1 MKKSLIALAVAGA
14 FAAPAFAATENV
26 DVYGKLHMSVSIF
39 DETVDSYT
47 DPLTGDKFRGT
58 SDLQFSSNAS
68 RIGFKGAEDLGGGL
82 SAIWQIES
90 GVSVDEGSGSWAS
103 RNTFLGLKGGFGTVL
118 AGNHDTPL
126 KLVGRAVD
134 LFGDTMA
141 DSRNVL
147 GGGSDMRAKNTV
159 AYITPSFSGLTIAA
173 AYTNDPK
180 NEGTQI
186 GAAKTLGDTGDQ
198 DSNGAYN
205 LNATYTNGP
214 LYVGVG
220 YGDGDFHENNGL
232 AEHWRLAGGYTFGNF
247 KVVGQYDNLA
257 DDTPAGADYTAWMVG
272 GAYTMGNIVLKAN
285 YMAGEFDC
293 NGCAEPTQWTIGA
306 DYNLSKRTSVYA
318 LYASAE
324 DGVMFGSGAGAS
336 DTILSGDSSGD
347 NTVISVGMVHSF

>member
-14 FAAPAFAATENV
+14 FAAPAVAATENV
-26 DVYGKLHMSVSIF
+26 ESIPG
-39 DETVDSYT
+39 
-47 DPLTGDKFRGT
+47 DPNPRGT

-126 KLVGRAVD
+126 KPVGRAVD

-186 GAAKTLGDTGDQ
+186 NPSVLTGGVINDKTPLDT
-198 DSNGAYN
+198 
-205 LNATYTNGP
+205 
-214 LYVGVG
+214 
-220 YGDGDFHENNGL
+220 
-232 AEHWRLAGGYTFGNF
+232 
-247 KVVGQYDNLA
+247 
-257 DDTPAGADYTAWMVG
+257 
-272 GAYTMGNIVLKAN
+272 
-285 YMAGEFDC
+285 
-293 NGCAEPTQWTIGA
+293 
-306 DYNLSKRTSVYA
+306 
-318 LYASAE
+318 
-324 DGVMFGSGAGAS
+324 
-336 DTILSGDSSGD
+336 
-347 NTVISVGMVHSF
+347 